1 MYGNPTLGQW
11 VRQRRAALGLT
22 QEALAARIDCSLSLV
37 RKLERGERRPP
48 PDALPRLLD
57 LLGAGPAERAA
68 FLPADQASPAPVAG
82 QASRPPGAV
91 PAPPNRLIGRDSE
104 LAAVVRR
111 LADGPRLLTICGAP
125 GIGKTRLAQ
134 HAAADLLPLLDGT
147 VTYVALAPVAAATA
161 VPDAIAAA
169 LGLRTHA
176 GAPVVEQLADHLHP
190 RRALLVLDNCEHV
203 LDAAPLLATL
213 LEACPRLRL
222 LATSREPLRL
232 RAEQLLPLAPLA
244 LPESPDLAAIARAP
258 AARLLADRARALNP
272 GFALDEANAP
282 AVAAICARLDGLP
295 LAIELAAA
303 RLDQL
308 SPAELLARLDPRLP
322 ALTNGPRDLPARQR
336 TLRDAIAWSY
346 DLLEPAEHALFAGL
360 GVFIGGFTAEAAA
373 AVCDEQNGPAFL
385 GVLSRLVDASMVQQR
400 GERFHLLETLRE
412 FALERLEERGELEQ
426 HRRRYAASFAELAER
441 AAPELSGAGEL
452 AWFERLEP
460 ELPNLRAA
468 IDWSLASD
476 GGVCA
481 ARIGAALLTFY
492 RVRGHFGELR
502 VLEAP
507 LLAGVLA
514 VPPAVRAAALYAAGF
529 LASQQNDPRCYPLL
543 EAATVLSSAIG
554 DARVATRC
562 LNLRGLLA
570 RVPGSY
576 AMAVTLHEQALA
588 LARTLEDQTI
598 YPAVLNNLGMALT
611 YQSRFAEAIGCY
623 EEAISLARAEGHQA
637 RLAERLPNLAE
648 ALLLLGDTEA
658 ATARYGEGLAI
669 ARALGHRD
677 VIAECLDGL
686 GLLALLRDD
695 HAGAAAHLA
704 ESLAIYEEL
713 GLVYAAIR
721 VRRNLGYLALRR
733 GDSAAAEAHAR
744 EALRRAVAVCKGVCA
759 SGLPNY
765 ADLIAHSVA
774 VLARA
779 AQLTGEEAR
788 AVALAGCAEAL
799 RRQYGLRAEP
809 GDAELRAALAPLA
822 EVHSAAW
829 ANALSAPTERLIAT
843 AMHSNPDVAQ

>member
-22 QEALAARIDCSLSLV
+22 QEALATRIDCSLSLV
-37 RKLERGERRPP
+37 RKLERGERRLP

-68 FLPADQASPAPVAG
+68 FLPAEQAPPVVG

-91 PAPPNRLIGRDSE
+91 PAPPNRLIGRNSE
-104 LAAVVRR
+104 LGAVVRR
-111 LADGPRLLTICGAP
+111 LADGPRLLTVCGAP

-134 HAAADLLPLLDGT
+134 HAAADLLPLLDGA
-147 VTYVALAPVAAATA
+147 VTYVPLAPVATATA

-176 GAPVVEQLADHLHP
+176 AAPVAEQLADHLHA

-203 LDAAPLLATL
+203 LDAAPLLAAL
-213 LEACPRLRL
+213 LEACPRLRI

-232 RAEQLLPLAPLA
+232 RAEQLILLAPLA
-244 LPESPDLAAIARAP
+244 LPESPDLAAVARAP

-308 SPAELLARLDPRLP
+308 SPAALLARLDPRLP
-322 ALTNGPRDLPARQR
+322 ALVHGPRDLPARQR

-346 DLLEPAEHALFAGL
+346 ELLEPAERACFASL

-373 AVCDEQNGPAFL
+373 VVRGEENDPAFIR
-385 GVLSRLVDASMVQQR
+385 VLNRLVAASMVQR
-400 GERFHLLETLRE
+400 PGERFHLLETLRE
-412 FALERLEERGELEQ
+412 FALEQLEEGGGLER
-426 HRRRYAASFAELAER
+426 HRQRHASYFAELAER
-441 AAPELSGAGEL
+441 AEPELSGAGEL
-452 AWFERLEP
+452 VWFERLEP

-468 IDWSLASD
+468 IDWSLANE

-502 VLEAP
+502 ALEAP
-507 LLAGVLA
+507 LLAGMPA
-514 VPPAVRAAALYAAGF
+514 VPPTIRAAALYAAGF
-529 LASQQNDPRCYPLL
+529 LASQQNDRRCYPLL
-543 EAATVLSSAIG
+543 EAATDLASAIG
-554 DARVATRC
+554 DTRVATRC

-576 AMAVTLHEQALA
+576 ATAVTLHEQARVLA
-588 LARTLEDQTI
+588 QTLDDQTI
-598 YPAVLNNLGMALT
+598 YPAVLNNLGMALA
-611 YQSRFAEAIGCY
+611 YQSRFAEAIACY
-623 EEAISLARAEGHQA
+623 EEAISLARAHGHQA

-648 ALLLLGDTEA
+648 ALLLLGETAA
-658 ATARYGEGLAI
+658 ATARYSEALAI

-695 HAGAAAHLA
+695 HAGAAAQFA
-704 ESLAIYEEL
+704 ESLTVYEEL

-721 VRRNLGYLALRR
+721 VRRNLSYLALRR
-733 GDSAAAEAHAR
+733 GDSAAAETHAR
-744 EALRRAVAVCKGVCA
+744 EALRRTVEVCTGVCA
-759 SGLPNY
+759 FGLPNF
-765 ADLIAHSVA
+765 ADLVASSIASM
-774 VLARA
+774 ARA
-779 AQLTGEEAR
+779 AQLTGAEAR
-788 AVALAGCAEAL
+788 AATLAGCAEML
-799 RRQYGLRAEP
+799 RRRYGLRAEP
-809 GDAELRAALAPLA
+809 ADEELRAALTPLA
-822 EVHSAAW
+822 TTHPAAW
-829 ANALSAPTERLIAT
+829 ASGLSTPTERLIAT
-843 AMHSNPDVAQ
+843 ALYCDSDVAH

>member
-11 VRQRRAALGLT
+11 VRQRRVALGLT
-22 QEALAARIDCSLSLV
+22 QEALAIQIDCSLSLV

-68 FLPADQASPAPVAG
+68 FLPAAEAPLPVAPAP
-82 QASRPPGAV
+82 RRPGAV

-134 HAAADLLPLLDGT
+134 HAAADLLPLLDGA
-147 VTYVALAPVAAATA
+147 VTYVPLAPVAAEA

-169 LGLRTHA
+169 LGLRVHA
-176 GAPVVEQLADHLHP
+176 GAPIVEQLADHLHA

-203 LDAAPLLATL
+203 LDAAPLFAAL

-244 LPESPDLAAIARAP
+244 LPESPDPVAVARAP

-272 GFALDEANAP
+272 GFALDKTNAP

-308 SPAELLARLDPRLP
+308 SPGELLARLDPRLP
-322 ALTNGPRDLPARQR
+322 ALADGPRDLPARQR

-346 DLLEPAEHALFAGL
+346 ELLEPAERALFAGL
-360 GVFIGGFTAEAAA
+360 GVFMGGFTAEAAA
-373 AVCDEQNGPAFL
+373 VVWGEENGPAFIR
-385 GVLSRLVDASMVQQR
+385 VLNRLVDASLVQPR
-400 GERFHLLETLRE
+400 GERLQLLETLRE
-412 FALERLEERGELEQ
+412 FALEQLAERGELEQ
-426 HRRRYAASFAELAER
+426 RRLRHAAYFAALAEQ
-441 AAPELSGAGEL
+441 AEPALSGPGEL
-452 AWFERLEP
+452 AWFEHLEL

-468 IDWSLASD
+468 INWSLAGDD
-476 GGVCA
+476 GACA

-502 VLEAP
+502 ALEAL
-507 LLAGVLA
+507 LLADAPA
-514 VPPAVRAAALYAAGF
+514 VPPGVRAAALYAAGF

-543 EAATVLSSAIG
+543 EAATDLASAIG
-554 DARVATRC
+554 DTRVATRC

-576 AMAVTLHEQALA
+576 ARAVELHEQALA
-588 LARTLEDQTI
+588 LARTLDDQTI

-623 EEAISLARAEGHQA
+623 EEAISLARAHGHQA

-648 ALLLLGDTEA
+648 ALLLLGDTAA
-658 ATARYGEGLAI
+658 ATARYGEALAT

-695 HAGAAAHLA
+695 HAGAAAQLA
-704 ESLAIYEEL
+704 ESLTIYEEL
-713 GLVYAAIR
+713 GLVHAAIR

-733 GDSAAAEAHAR
+733 GDSAAAESHLR
-744 EALRRAVAVCKGVCA
+744 KALHRTVEVCKGVCA
-759 SGLPNY
+759 FGLPNF
-765 ADLIAHSVA
+765 ADLVAHSVTG
-774 VLARA
+774 LARV
-779 AQLTGEEAR
+779 AQLTGDEAR
-788 AVALAGCAEAL
+788 AAALAGCAETL
-799 RRQYGLRAEP
+799 RQRYELRAEP
-809 GDAELRAALAPLA
+809 VDAELRAALAPLA
-822 EVHSAAW
+822 AAHPAAW
-829 ANALSAPTERLIAT
+829 ASGLSVPTEQLIA
-843 AMHSNPDVAQ
+843 AALHCDPDVAH